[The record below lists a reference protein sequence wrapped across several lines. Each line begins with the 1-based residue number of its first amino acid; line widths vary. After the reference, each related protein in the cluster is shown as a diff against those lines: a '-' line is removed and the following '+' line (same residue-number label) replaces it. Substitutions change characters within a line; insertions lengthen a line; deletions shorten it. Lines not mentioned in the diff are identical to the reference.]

1 MKIAVFFLY
10 LNNKIHAKTQIGKSI
25 FTPELAHSVI
35 EDRWALMEPIKLQL
49 AIDFWSMLD
58 YLVPPDNS

>member
-35 EDRWALMEPIKLQL
+35 EDR
-49 AIDFWSMLD
+49 
-58 YLVPPDNS
+58 